1 LRRPAV
7 ISDQAELAESERSG
21 ALAQGAQAIL
31 GRYQAKIH
39 EGLVRVMG
47 TLPVEVVEPA
57 QYHVGLLPGA
67 RSGKALRPT
76 LTLLLAEALGETSEA
91 SLPLALAVQMVHDF
105 SLLHDDIVD
114 GDRSRRGQP
123 ALWVRDGMPSAL
135 NTGDA
140 LLTAAFCVIS
150 MADLPSRTITRAARR
165 LSAATMEMVGGQ
177 QADIAATGAPA
188 ADLLQYL
195 TMVER
200 KTGALMGAAAA
211 LGGIAA
217 GAPVATVDACESF
230 GRTLGVAFQLRDDVL
245 GVFGD
250 SAETGKPVGNDLLR
264 GKQGLP
270 MVLALTGNGEL
281 GKTARSW
288 LDPPGLRRRDLAPAV
303 ELLREGGVAERCQGL
318 TTTWTERALVAAAK
332 LPLSEEG
339 AMELEI
345 LGRWL
350 GERWN

>member
-1 LRRPAV
+1 M
-7 ISDQAELAESERSG
+7 ISDQPELAESERSNDV
-21 ALAQGAQAIL
+21 ALGAQAIL
-31 GRYQAKIH
+31 SRYQEQIH
-39 EGLVRVMG
+39 EGLSRVMD
-47 TLPVEVVEPA
+47 TLPPEVLSPA
-57 QYHVGLLPGA
+57 RYHLGLLAGA
-67 RSGKALRPT
+67 RPGKALRPT
-76 LTLLLAEALGETSEA
+76 LTLLLGEALGAPLGTA
-91 SLPLALAVQMVHDF
+91 LPLAVAVQLVHDF

-123 ALWVRDGMPSAL
+123 ALWVKEGMPSAL

-150 MADLPSRTITRAARR
+150 TADLPSRTSTRATLR
-165 LSAATMEMVGGQ
+165 LSSATLEMVGGQ

-188 ADLLQYL
+188 ADLPQYL
-195 TMVER
+195 GMVER

-217 GAPVATVDACESF
+217 GGSAATIDACESF

-270 MVLALTGNGEL
+270 LVLALTGHRKLAE
-281 GKTARSW
+281 TARSW
-288 LDPPGLRRRDLAPAV
+288 LAPPGMRRRDLAAAV
-303 ELLREGGVAERCQGL
+303 ELLREAGVAERCQGL

>member
-1 LRRPAV
+1 M
-7 ISDQAELAESERSG
+7 ISDQAELAESEGSG
-21 ALAQGAQAIL
+21 TLALGAQEIL
-31 GRYQAKIH
+31 GRYQEKIQQ
-39 EGLVRVMG
+39 GLGEVMDH
-47 TLPVEVVEPA
+47 LPTEVVEPA
-57 QYHVGLLPGA
+57 RYHLGLLPGA
-67 RSGKALRPT
+67 RPGKALRPT
-76 LTLLLAEALGETSEA
+76 LTLLLADALGAPSEA
-91 SLPLALAVQMVHDF
+91 ALPLALAVQLVHDF

-123 ALWVRDGMPSAL
+123 ALWVKDGMPVAL

-150 MADLPSRTITRAARR
+150 TADLPSRTTTRGTRR

-177 QADIAATGAPA
+177 QADISATGAPT
-188 ADLLQYL
+188 ADLPQYL
-195 TMVER
+195 SMVER

-217 GAPVATVDACESF
+217 GGSGATVDACESF

-270 MVLALTGNGEL
+270 MVLALAGNGQVCH
-281 GKTARSW
+281 TVRSW
-288 LDPPGLRRRDLAPAV
+288 LAPPGLRRRDLAAAV

-350 GERWN
+350 GERWS

>member
-1 LRRPAV
+1 M
-7 ISDQAELAESERSG
+7 ISDRTELAASDSSG
-21 ALAQGAQAIL
+21 ALAHDAQSIL
-31 GRYQAKIH
+31 GRYQVQFQT
-39 EGLVRVMG
+39 GLSQVLD
-47 TLPVEVVEPA
+47 TLPEEVLEPA
-57 QYHVGLLPGA
+57 QYHVGLLPGS
-67 RSGKALRPT
+67 RPGKALRPT
-76 LTLLLAEALGETSEA
+76 LTLLLAEALGATSDVA
-91 SLPLALAVQMVHDF
+91 LPLSLAVQLVHDF

-123 ALWVRDGMPSAL
+123 ALWVRDGLPTAL

-150 MADLPSRTITRAARR
+150 TADLPSRTSTRSTRW

-188 ADLLQYL
+188 ADLPQYL

-217 GAPVATVDACESF
+217 GAPRATVDACDNF

-281 GKTARSW
+281 GRAARSW
-288 LDPPGLRRRDLAPAV
+288 LVPPGLRRRDLPAAV
-303 ELLREGGVAERCQGL
+303 ELLRGGGVAERCQGL

>member
-1 LRRPAV
+1 M
-7 ISDQAELAESERSG
+7 ISNEAQLAESDRSG
-21 ALAQGAQAIL
+21 GLARGAQAIL
-31 GRYQAKIH
+31 GRYQDRIQA
-39 EGLVRVMG
+39 GLTRVMG
-47 TLPVEVVEPA
+47 TLPVEVREPA
-57 QYHVGLLPGA
+57 RYHVGLLPGA
-67 RSGKALRPT
+67 RPGKALRPT
-76 LTLLLAEALGETSEA
+76 LTLLLAEALGATPES
-91 SLPLALAVQMVHDF
+91 SLPLALAVQLVHDF

-123 ALWVRDGMPSAL
+123 ALWVRDGMPAAL

-140 LLTAAFCVIS
+140 LLTAAFFVIS
-150 MADLPSRTITRAARR
+150 TADLPSRTSARGTRR
-165 LSAATMEMVGGQ
+165 LSAATMAMVGGQ
-177 QADIAATGAPA
+177 QADIAATGSPA
-188 ADLLQYL
+188 ASLPQYL
-195 TMVER
+195 NMVER

-217 GAPVATVDACESF
+217 GASVATVDACESF

-288 LDPPGLRRRDLAPAV
+288 LTPPGLRRRDLTMAV
-303 ELLREGGVAERCQGL
+303 ELLREGGVAGRCQGL

-332 LPLSEEG
+332 LPLSEG
-339 AMELEI
+339 GTMELEI

>member
-1 LRRPAV
+1 M
-7 ISDQAELAESERSG
+7 ISEQPELAESERAG
-21 ALAQGAQAIL
+21 ALAQDARAIL
-31 GRYQAKIH
+31 GRYQSQIQS
-39 EGLVRVMG
+39 GLTGVLEI
-47 TLPVEVVEPA
+47 LPREVNDPA
-57 QYHVGLLPGA
+57 RYHLGLQAGA
-67 RSGKALRPT
+67 RPGKALRPA
-76 LTLLLAEALGETSEA
+76 LTLLLAEALGASNEA
-91 SLPLALAVQMVHDF
+91 AQPLAVGVQLVHDF

-123 ALWVRDGMPSAL
+123 ALWVREGMPSAL

-140 LLTAAFCVIS
+140 LLTAAFCIIS
-150 MADLPSRTITRAARR
+150 SADIPSRTAAWASRC
-165 LSAATMEMVGGQ
+165 LSQATLEMVGGQ
-177 QADIAATGAPA
+177 QADIAATGAPT
-188 ADLLQYL
+188 ADLPGYL
-195 TMVER
+195 SMVER

-217 GAPVATVDACESF
+217 SASAATVDACENF

-270 MVLALTGNGEL
+270 MVLALAGNGEL
-281 GKTARSW
+281 ARTARSW
-288 LDPPGLRRRDLAPAV
+288 SEPPGLRRRELPAAV
-303 ELLREGGVAERCQGL
+303 DLLRDGGVAERCQGL

-332 LPLSEEG
+332 LPLSEPG
-339 AMELEI
+339 AAELEI

>member
-1 LRRPAV
+1 V
-7 ISDQAELAESERSG
+7 VSDQAELRQSPRTSEVATA
-21 ALAQGAQAIL
+21 ALAIL
-31 GRYQAKIH
+31 GRYQERIQS
-39 EGLVRVMG
+39 GLSEVMA
-47 TLPVEVVEPA
+47 TLPREVLDPA
-57 QYHVGLLPGA
+57 LYHLGLLPGA
-67 RSGKALRPT
+67 RPGKALRPT
-76 LTLLLAEALGETSEA
+76 LTLLIGEALGAEEDA
-91 SLPLALAVQMVHDF
+91 ALPLAVAVQLVHDF

-114 GDRSRRGQP
+114 GDRTRRGQP

-150 MADLPSRTITRAARR
+150 AADLPPHTSTRAVAQ
-165 LSAATMEMVGGQ
+165 LGAATLEMVGGQ
-177 QADIAATGAPA
+177 QADITATGAVPA
-188 ADLLQYL
+188 SLPQYL
-195 TMVER
+195 AMVER
-200 KTGALMGAAAA
+200 KTGALMGAASA
-211 LGGIAA
+211 LGAIAA
-217 GAPVATVDACESF
+217 GAADPTVAACERF

-270 MVLALTGNGEL
+270 MVLALTGNGSL
-281 GKTARSW
+281 GQAAKSW
-288 LDPPGLRRRDLAPAV
+288 LEPPGMRRRDLNAAV
-303 ELLREGGVAERCQGL
+303 ELLRTGGVAERCQGL

-332 LPLSEEG
+332 LPLSETG
-339 AMELEI
+339 TVDLEI

>member
-1 LRRPAV
+1 V
-7 ISDQAELAESERSG
+7 ISDQAELGESPRASDVATG
-21 ALAQGAQAIL
+21 ALAIL
-31 GRYQAKIH
+31 GRYQERIQT
-39 EGLVRVMG
+39 GLTEAIA
-47 TLPVEVVEPA
+47 TLPHEVLDPA
-57 QYHVGLLPGA
+57 RYHLGLLPGT
-67 RSGKALRPT
+67 RPGKALRPT
-76 LTLLLAEALGETSEA
+76 LTLLIGGALGATEEA
-91 SLPLALAVQMVHDF
+91 ALPPAVAVQLVHDF

-114 GDRSRRGQP
+114 GDRSRRGQA

-150 MADLPSRTITRAARR
+150 AAELPPQTSARAV
-165 LSAATMEMVGGQ
+165 LQLGGATLEMVGGQ
-177 QADIAATGAPA
+177 QADIAATGAVPA
-188 ADLLQYL
+188 SLPQYL
-195 TMVER
+195 EMVER

-211 LGGIAA
+211 LGAIAA
-217 GAPVATVDACESF
+217 GASDPTVAACERF

-270 MVLALTGNGEL
+270 MVLALTGNGFL
-281 GKTARSW
+281 GQAAHSW
-288 LDPPGLRRRDLAPAV
+288 LEPPGMRRRDLNAAV
-303 ELLREGGVAERCQGL
+303 ELLRAGGVGERCQGL

-332 LPLSEEG
+332 LPLSETG
-339 AMELEI
+339 AMDLEI

>member
-1 LRRPAV
+1 V
-7 ISDQAELAESERSG
+7 ISDQAELAETQRSSE
-21 ALAQGAQAIL
+21 LAQVAQAIL
-31 GRYQAKIH
+31 ARYQDQIQA
-39 EGLVRVMG
+39 GLNQVVA
-47 TLPVEVVEPA
+47 TLPAEVVEPA
-57 QYHVGLLPGA
+57 KYHLGLLPGA
-67 RSGKALRPT
+67 RPGKALRPT
-76 LTLLLAEALGETSEA
+76 LALLLAEALGASSEMA
-91 SLPLALAVQMVHDF
+91 LPLAVAVQLVHDF

-114 GDRSRRGQP
+114 GDSSRRGQP
-123 ALWVRDGMPSAL
+123 ALWVRDGMAAAL

-150 MADLPSRTITRAARR
+150 SAELPSRIATRATRR
-165 LSAATMEMVGGQ
+165 LSQATLEMVGGQ

-188 ADLLQYL
+188 ADLPQHLA
-195 TMVER
+195 MVER

-217 GAPVATVDACESF
+217 AGSVATIAACENF
-230 GRTLGVAFQLRDDVL
+230 GRILGVAFQLRDDVL

-250 SAETGKPVGNDLLR
+250 SNETGKPVGNDLLR

-270 MVLALTGNGEL
+270 MVLALSGNGQL
-281 GKTARSW
+281 GEAARAW
-288 LDPPGLRRRDLAPAV
+288 LVPPGMRRRDLPAAV
-303 ELLREGGVAERCQGL
+303 EQLREAGVAERCQGL

-332 LPLSEEG
+332 LPLSEVG
-339 AMELEI
+339 AMDLEI

>member
-1 LRRPAV
+1 V
-7 ISDQAELAESERSG
+7 ISDQAELAARDSSG
-21 ALAQGAQAIL
+21 ALAQAAQAIL
-31 GRYQAKIH
+31 GRYQERITQ
-39 EGLVRVMG
+39 GLRRVID
-47 TLPVEVVEPA
+47 TLAVEVMEPA
-57 QYHVGLLPGA
+57 QYHLGLLAGA

-76 LTLLLAEALGETSEA
+76 LTLMLAEALGGPSETA
-91 SLPLALAVQMVHDF
+91 LPLALAVQLVHDF

-123 ALWVRDGMPSAL
+123 ALWVRDGMPAAL

-140 LLTAAFCVIS
+140 LLTSAFCVIS
-150 MADLPSRTITRAARR
+150 AAELPSRTIARGTRR

-177 QADIAATGAPA
+177 QADISTTGTPA
-188 ADLLQYL
+188 ADLPQYL
-195 TMVER
+195 AMVER
-200 KTGALMGAAAA
+200 KTGALMGAATA
-211 LGGIAA
+211 LGAIAA
-217 GAPVATVDACESF
+217 GAPLATVDACESF

-245 GVFGD
+245 GLFGD
-250 SAETGKPVGNDLLR
+250 SSVTGKPVGNDLLR

-288 LDPPGLRRRDLAPAV
+288 LEPPGLRRRDLAAAV

-318 TTTWTERALVAAAK
+318 TTTWTERALAAAAK
-332 LPLSEEG
+332 LPVSEEG
-339 AMELEI
+339 ATDLEI

>member
-1 LRRPAV
+1 V
-7 ISDQAELAESERSG
+7 
-21 ALAQGAQAIL
+21 
-31 GRYQAKIH
+31 
-39 EGLVRVMG
+39 
-47 TLPVEVVEPA
+47 
-57 QYHVGLLPGA
+57 
-67 RSGKALRPT
+67 
-76 LTLLLAEALGETSEA
+76 
-91 SLPLALAVQMVHDF
+91 AVQLVHDV

-150 MADLPSRTITRAARR
+150 AAELSPHTSTRAVAQ
-165 LSAATMEMVGGQ
+165 LGGATLEMVGGQ
-177 QADIAATGAPA
+177 QADIAATGAVSASLP
-188 ADLLQYL
+188 QYL
-195 TMVER
+195 EMVER

-211 LGGIAA
+211 LGAIAA
-217 GAPVATVDACESF
+217 GAADPTVAACERF

-270 MVLALTGNGEL
+270 MVLALTGNGSL
-281 GKTARSW
+281 GQAAHSW
-288 LDPPGLRRRDLAPAV
+288 LEPPGMRRRDLNAAV
-303 ELLREGGVAERCQGL
+303 EMLRTGGVAERCQGL
-318 TTTWTERALVAAAK
+318 TSTWTERALVAAAK
-332 LPLSEEG
+332 LPLTETG

>member
-1 LRRPAV
+1 M
-7 ISDQAELAESERSG
+7 ISDRAELRQTPPVSAV
-21 ALAQGAQAIL
+21 AAGAQAIL
-31 GRYQAKIH
+31 GRYQDRIQT
-39 EGLVRVMG
+39 GLTGVMA
-47 TLPVEVVEPA
+47 TLPPEVLEPA
-57 QYHVGLLPGA
+57 QYHLGLLPGA
-67 RSGKALRPT
+67 RPGKALRPA
-76 LTLLLAEALGETSEA
+76 LTMLLGQALGAAEESA
-91 SLPLALAVQMVHDF
+91 LPLAVAVQLVHDF

-150 MADLPSRTITRAARR
+150 AADLPSHTSTRAVAQ
-165 LSAATMEMVGGQ
+165 LGGATLEMVGGQ
-177 QADIAATGAPA
+177 QADIAATGAVPA
-188 ADLLQYL
+188 SLPQYL
-195 TMVER
+195 EMVER
-200 KTGALMGAAAA
+200 KTGALMGAAAG
-211 LGGIAA
+211 LGAIAA
-217 GAPVATVDACESF
+217 GAPSPTVAACERF

-270 MVLALTGNGEL
+270 MVLALTGNGAL
-281 GKTARSW
+281 GQAAHSW
-288 LDPPGLRRRDLAPAV
+288 LEPPGMRRRDLNAAV
-303 ELLREGGVAERCQGL
+303 ELLRTGGVAERCHGL

-332 LPLSEEG
+332 LPLSENG
-339 AMELEI
+339 AMDLEI

>member
-1 LRRPAV
+1 M
-7 ISDQAELAESERSG
+7 ISDQAELAESESTG

-31 GRYQAKIH
+31 SRYQEQIH
-39 EGLVRVMG
+39 DGLARIIG
-47 TLPVEVVEPA
+47 TLPVEVREPA
-57 QYHVGLLPGA
+57 EYHLGLQPSA
-67 RSGKALRPT
+67 RPGKALRPT
-76 LTLLLAEALGETSEA
+76 LTLLLAEALGAPPEA
-91 SLPLALAVQMVHDF
+91 ALPLAVAVQLVHDF

-114 GDRSRRGQP
+114 EDRSRRGQP
-123 ALWVRDGMPSAL
+123 ALWVRDGMPTAL

-140 LLTAAFCVIS
+140 LLTASFCVIS
-150 MADLPSRTITRAARR
+150 TADLPSRTSTRGTRR

-177 QADIAATGAPA
+177 QADISATGASA
-188 ADLLQYL
+188 VDLLQYL
-195 TMVER
+195 AMVER

-217 GAPVATVDACESF
+217 GASVATVDACESF

-281 GKTARSW
+281 GKAARSW
-288 LDPPGLRRRDLAPAV
+288 LAPPGLRPRELATAV

-332 LPLSEEG
+332 LPLSEER

>member
-1 LRRPAV
+1 V
-7 ISDQAELAESERSG
+7 VSERAEVIESSRTSQ
-21 ALAQGAQAIL
+21 LTRGAQQIL
-31 GRYQAKIH
+31 DRHQEQLRAGM
-39 EGLVRVMG
+39 EVVVG
-47 TLPVEVVEPA
+47 TLPPEVLDPA
-57 QYHVGLLPGA
+57 RYHLGLLPGA
-67 RSGKALRPT
+67 RPGKALRPA
-76 LTLLLAEALGETSEA
+76 LSLLLGDALGAPLEA
-91 SLPLALAVQMVHDF
+91 SLPLALAVQLVHDF

-150 MADLPSRTITRAARR
+150 GAGLPAATSTRGIRS

-177 QADIAATGAPA
+177 QADIAATGSPPA
-188 ADLLQYL
+188 HLGQYL
-195 TMVER
+195 QMVER

-211 LGGIAA
+211 LGAVAA
-217 GAPVATVDACESF
+217 GAPQPTIDACESF

-250 SAETGKPVGNDLLR
+250 SVETGKPVGNDLLR

-270 MVLALTGNGEL
+270 MVLALTGNGSL
-281 GKTARSW
+281 GQTAKSW
-288 LDPPGLRRRDLAPAV
+288 LEPPPMRRRELPAAV
-303 ELLREGGVAERCQGL
+303 ALLREAGVADRCQGL
-318 TTTWTERALVAAAK
+318 TSTWTERALVAAAK
-332 LPLSEEG
+332 LPVNATG
-339 AMELEI
+339 AAELEI

>member
-1 LRRPAV
+1 V
-7 ISDQAELAESERSG
+7 ISDRAELRQTPPESAVAS
-21 ALAQGAQAIL
+21 GAQAIL
-31 GRYQAKIH
+31 GRYQERIQT
-39 EGLVRVMG
+39 GLTGVME
-47 TLPVEVVEPA
+47 TLPPEVLEPA
-57 QYHVGLLPGA
+57 QYHLGLLPGA
-67 RSGKALRPT
+67 RPGKALRPA
-76 LTLLLAEALGETSEA
+76 LTMLIGEALGAAEESA
-91 SLPLALAVQMVHDF
+91 LPLAVAVQLVHDF

-150 MADLPSRTITRAARR
+150 AADLPPHTSTRAVAQ
-165 LSAATMEMVGGQ
+165 LGGATLEMVGGQ
-177 QADIAATGAPA
+177 QADIAATGAVPA
-188 ADLLQYL
+188 SLPQYL
-195 TMVER
+195 EMVER
-200 KTGALMGAAAA
+200 KTGALMGAAAG
-211 LGGIAA
+211 LGAIAA
-217 GAPVATVDACESF
+217 GAPSPTVAACEHF

-270 MVLALTGNGEL
+270 MVLALTGNGTL
-281 GKTARSW
+281 GQAAHSW
-288 LDPPGLRRRDLAPAV
+288 LEPPGLRRRDLNAAV
-303 ELLREGGVAERCQGL
+303 ELLRNGGVAERCHGL

-332 LPLSEEG
+332 LPLSESG
-339 AMELEI
+339 AMDLEI